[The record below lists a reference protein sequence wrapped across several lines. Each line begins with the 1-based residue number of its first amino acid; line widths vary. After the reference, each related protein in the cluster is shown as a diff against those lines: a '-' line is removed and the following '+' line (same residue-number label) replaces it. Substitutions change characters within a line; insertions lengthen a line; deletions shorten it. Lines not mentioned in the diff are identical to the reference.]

1 MNFGSKLV
9 IDLAS
14 MCTKRETEKVI
25 PVLIFKLLQYIRSNR
40 EKKDITVS
48 IRQYLRSSSFE
59 MAQLNRFHL
68 SSYLTH
74 HLQTQLQ

>member
-48 IRQYLRSSSFE
+48 IRQY
-59 MAQLNRFHL
+59 
-68 SSYLTH
+68 
-74 HLQTQLQ
+74 